1 MERVES
7 RVKEFNLCSGLSAPE
22 APSES
27 FRFGEV
33 YVYPNPAVG
42 GKKPTFHVE
51 CGIADKVKITVYTVS
66 GRTAHEHTITVAP
79 QAINDGTAPLGL
91 QVPETVTTA
100 GTGLS
105 YAYEYAWTEH
115 IPSGVYYYMIE
126 AEKGGQKLKTK
137 GKFAVIR

>member
-51 CGIADKVKITVYTVS
+51 CGIADKVKITIYTVS
-66 GRTAHEHTITVAP
+66 GRIAHEHTITGTP
-79 QAINDGTAPLGL
+79 QAIND
-91 QVPETVTTA
+91 

-105 YAYEYAWTEH
+105 YAYEYVWTEH
-115 IPSGVYYYMIE
+115 IPSGVYYYLV
-126 AEKGGQKLKTK
+126 GVFSFQSG
-137 GKFAVIR
+137 